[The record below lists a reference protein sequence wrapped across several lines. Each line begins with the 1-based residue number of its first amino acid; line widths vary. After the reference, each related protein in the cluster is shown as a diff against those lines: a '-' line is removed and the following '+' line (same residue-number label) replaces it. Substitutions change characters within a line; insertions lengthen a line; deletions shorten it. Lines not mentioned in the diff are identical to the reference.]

1 MLLTLALIYK
11 IFNDANLQI
20 RGIVELN
27 NFSDLTSICK
37 KPIFEQVFSIAITVS
52 RVMMFRVSLSNALLQ
67 KRLIF
72 ASTISGFILELYH
85 KVNSLRCNFF
95 DEFSKFYDV
104 KPRQFKKL
112 SRSKHSNS
120 DINDKSIL

>member
-1 MLLTLALIYK
+1 MSLTLALIYK
-11 IFNDANLQI
+11 IFNDANSQI
-20 RGIVELN
+20 CGIVELN
-27 NFSDLTSICK
+27 NFPDVTSICK
-37 KPIFEQVFSIAITVS
+37 KQIFEQVFSIAITVS

-95 DEFSKFYDV
+95 DEFSKFSDV
-104 KPRQFKKL
+104 KLQFEKL
-112 SRSKHSNS
+112 N
-120 DINDKSIL
+120 